1 MGDRGKQASIMG
13 IDKQDSGNGKDPA
26 ARGKGTA
33 SETIPKRTTANR
45 RPTDIRPRSAS
56 GERKAVAAPNT
67 TARSCSLPAVRGP
80 HEDPSTTAL
89 YPREECG
96 VFAVYGHPEAARV
109 TFFGLF
115 ALQHRGQES
124 AGIVAADGCDVW
136 HHKGM
141 GLASE
146 VFKEDNLSRLKGH
159 LAIGH
164 VRYSTTGSSV
174 LSNAQ
179 PFVAHHGQEYYAIGH
194 NGNLTNTRQ
203 LRAALEERGSIFQ
216 STMDT
221 EVIVHLMAARLKN
234 GFEAALTEAL
244 GQVEGA
250 YSLVML
256 TRHRIIAA
264 RDPRGFRPLCLG
276 QINGGWVV
284 ASETCAFDLVGATY
298 IRDIKPG
305 EIVIIDENGLRS
317 IPPFAERQHAHCI
330 FELIYFARP
339 DSQIFG
345 QNVYLCRKRL
355 GHLLAREYQPEVD
368 LVMPF
373 PDSGNYAALG
383 YAEESGLPFEMGMIR
398 NHYVGRTF
406 IQPTQPV
413 RDFGVRVKLNPVRPL
428 LEGKRILIV
437 EDSIIRGTTSRN
449 RVRNLRENG
458 AKEIHMVIS
467 CPPTRHPCPY
477 GIDFS
482 SKGELIAA
490 QKGEVE
496 EIARFIG
503 LDSLYY
509 LSLSGMVAATGMK
522 TDAFCLACY
531 TGDYPLPPP
540 PVMEKLC
547 FES

>member
-1 MGDRGKQASIMG
+1 MPNASCL
-13 IDKQDSGNGKDPA
+13 SPDP
-26 ARGKGTA
+26 
-33 SETIPKRTTANR
+33 
-45 RPTDIRPRSAS
+45 
-56 GERKAVAAPNT
+56 
-67 TARSCSLPAVRGP
+67 
-80 HEDPSTTAL
+80 
-89 YPREECG
+89 YPRHECG

-109 TFFGLF
+109 AFFGLF

-124 AGIVAADGCDVW
+124 AGIVSTDGCDAW
-136 HHKGM
+136 HHKAM

-146 VFKEDNLSRLKGH
+146 VFREENLAKLKGRI
-159 LAIGH
+159 AIGH

-174 LSNAQ
+174 LANAQ
-179 PFVAHHGQEYYAIGH
+179 PFLAHHGDEYYAIGH
-194 NGNLTNTRQ
+194 NGNLTNTQ
-203 LRAALEERGSIFQ
+203 ALRTALEERGSIFQ

-221 EVIVHLMAARLKN
+221 EVFIHLMAPHLKN
-234 GFEAALTEAL
+234 SFEEAL
-244 GQVEGA
+244 VRAFSQVEGA
-250 YSLVML
+250 YSLVMM
-256 TRHRIIAA
+256 TRQKVVAA

-276 QINGGWVV
+276 RINGGWVV
-284 ASETCAFDLVGATY
+284 ASETCAFDLVGAEY
-298 IRDIKPG
+298 VRDVRPG
-305 EIVIIDENGLRS
+305 EIIIIDEGGVKSLM
-317 IPPFAERQHAHCI
+317 PFPAVKHAHCI

-339 DSQIFG
+339 DSEIFG

-355 GHLLAREYQPEVD
+355 GRRLAEEYCPEVD

-373 PDSGNYAALG
+373 PDSGNYAAIG
-383 YAEESGLPFEMGMIR
+383 YAEKSGIPFEMGMIR

-428 LEGKRILIV
+428 LKGKRITII

-458 AKEIHMVIS
+458 VKEIHMLIS

-490 QKGEVE
+490 QKGNVKQ
-496 EIARFIG
+496 IAEFVG

-509 LSLSGMVAATGMK
+509 LSLEGMVEATGMK
-522 TDAFCLACY
+522 MNEVCLACY

-540 PVMEKLC
+540 VKADKYC
-547 FES
+547 FE